1 MADHAAKA
9 FIGKLGDRAKAK
21 VEGALPEDQYGGRK
35 GGGTDITA
43 HIIQSLLAFARMA
56 GMSVFLLFVDLV
68 AAYDS
73 AIREVAFDL
82 SHDFVGTRVEYLVS
96 IGVDVDVAEFVDS
109 IVSSV
114 GCSFDQAHVDPKTTR
129 MINVLHTRAWAKFG
143 SLASVIVST
152 KGGRQG
158 CKLGGVVFA
167 MVFAQAMMRVRREL
181 AGAGI
186 SLRCSCSSSAPFWAA
201 SDPSDGADFSRDV
214 VEVSFVDDAAFALL
228 ASTPK
233 ALLKAIR
240 VLLDTLT
247 RVFTQF
253 GRRPDARDVERVRR
267 AQRVARDRR
276 AGDRLAAGNAT
287 RRRWGG
293 ARAVPAMQCKINHR
307 SDERRWRENLTSERE
322 STHEIKRE
330 GA

>member
-1 MADHAAKA
+1 MASTLGFCRQGGAPLAIMLNEIENRALAEERIPFAWKGGRLVELYKRKGVTSECKSFRGLLVADHAAKA

-35 GGGTDITA
+35 GGGTDIPA

-56 GMSVFLLFVDLV
+56 SMSVFLLFVDLV

-73 AIREVAFDL
+73 AIREVAFDVPR
-82 SHDFVGTRVEYLVS
+82 DFVGTRVEYLVS

-143 SLASVIVST
+143 FLASVIVST

-181 AGAGI
+181 ACAGI
-186 SLRCSCSSSAPFWAA
+186 SLRCKCSSSAPFGRPVARAMTPTSCGTSWKCR
-201 SDPSDGADFSRDV
+201 SSTTPLLHSSR
-214 VEVSFVDDAAFALL
+214 
-228 ASTPK
+228 
-233 ALLKAIR
+233 
-240 VLLDTLT
+240 
-247 RVFTQF
+247 
-253 GRRPDARDVERVRR
+253 RRPRR
-267 AQRVARDRR
+267 YSRPS
-276 AGDRLAAGNAT
+276 G
-287 RRRWGG
+287 
-293 ARAVPAMQCKINHR
+293 CCSIH
-307 SDERRWRENLTSERE
+307 
-322 STHEIKRE
+322 
-330 GA
+330 